1 MPIATS
7 EVERV
12 KAAHDLVQVVEAHG
26 VKLTKKGQS
35 FVGLCPFHEESTPSF
50 TVNPAQQLYHCF
62 GCPPEKGKTGGDVI
76 SFVSRKRGLSFRE
89 ALTHLGADL
98 TAAPV
103 PATLVPAAKSNG
115 TAVGATAR
123 TSSSTSSPPA
133 ALKVVAPSSAPPPPT
148 ERTPEQR
155 KLLERV
161 VRFYQAAFPEDPRGR
176 EYLKR
181 RGIADAEALEVFG
194 AGFVTGKLV
203 EALPSDQ
210 DLVPALQAL
219 GILNEKKRETFFGCV
234 VFPLL
239 DPLSG
244 APVGLYGRR
253 IDDGP
258 LAGGSP
264 SGTVTHLYLAGPRR
278 GLLNWQAAKRSPT
291 VILTESVIDA
301 LSLYANGFRNT
312 IPLYGTQGFTADHE
326 TLLDQHGVR
335 EVYLVL
341 DADEPGQRAADLLAA
356 KLIAKGL
363 EAYRVELPE
372 KDANAFFLRHTP
384 EELEQL
390 LKQANPKSLTRS
402 AHVAK
407 RGEEAFTVTEHGF
420 AVRFGGRSYEA
431 KGIARTDT
439 QLKVTL
445 KAVRSDLRS
454 SVGDVEAPGGAGRRP
469 PFELTT
475 LDLYSA
481 RSREIHA
488 KTLARLFGEN
498 EALVREDLMRLVEK
512 AETFTAEAQARRAEA
527 TKPTMT
533 EAEKE
538 EALAFLTD
546 PALERRIVEDLD
558 AIGLCGEETNK
569 LLGYLVATSR
579 LLDEPLSM
587 VIQSRSGAGKSA
599 LQDAVLSL
607 MPPEVVCK
615 YTRITDQALFYREGD
630 SLKHKVLAL
639 EEAEGMGGAVYSIRA
654 LQSAGEV
661 RILSTGK
668 DPQTGQMVSRETVV
682 EGPVSFLMT
691 TTRPSTEVD
700 GELSS
705 RNLFTTVDESRAR
718 TEEILRAQRSRW
730 TLEGLQH
737 ATARSAIQARHWNAQ
752 RLLEPLAVVNRYAD
766 QLRFPPDSLRARRDQ
781 PKYLAIVAALALLGQ
796 KQRPIR
802 EITVKGKTVRYVEVT
817 PTDVA
822 VANQLATEA
831 LGHSLDELSPPSRK
845 LLDEV
850 RTMVRTRA
858 AELGVAAADYA
869 FARRDVREWTGW
881 SDFQIKVHIRE
892 LEELE
897 YLWARQ
903 GKRGREYVYELRY
916 GGEGKDGRRFLLGL
930 TPAEE
935 LVDPVSRPPTTDA
948 TGHADRPRLEGA
960 KRHK

>member
-12 KAAHDLVQVVEAHG
+12 KAAHDLVEVVEAHG

-35 FVGLCPFHEESTPSF
+35 FVGLCPFHEEQTPSF

-76 SFVSRKRGLSFRE
+76 SFVSRVRGLSFRDT
-89 ALTHLGADL
+89 LTHLGADL

-103 PATLVPAAKSNG
+103 PATPVGPSKSNG
-115 TAVGATAR
+115 TAVGTAAR
-123 TSSSTSSPPA
+123 TSSPTA
-133 ALKVVAPSSAPPPPT
+133 ALKVVAPAPAPPPT

-161 VRFYQAAFPEDPRGR
+161 VRFYQAAFVEDPRGR
-176 EYLKR
+176 DYLKR
-181 RGIADAEALEVFG
+181 RGIADPEALEAFG

-210 DLVPALQAL
+210 DLVPALQQL
-219 GILNEKKRETFFGCV
+219 GILNEKRRETFFGCV

-239 DPLSG
+239 DALSG

-253 IDDGP
+253 IDEGD
-258 LAGGSP
+258 
-264 SGTVTHLYLAGPRR
+264 VHHLYLAGPRR
-278 GLLNWQAAKRSPT
+278 GLVNWQAAKRSPT
-291 VILTESVIDA
+291 VILAESVIDA

-326 TLLDQHGVR
+326 RLLETHGVK

-341 DADEPGQRAADLLAA
+341 DADEPGQRAAELLAT
-356 KLIAKGL
+356 KLIAKGI

-390 LKQANPKSLTRS
+390 LQRANPKNLERS
-402 AHVAK
+402 VHVAK
-407 RGEEAFTVTEHGF
+407 RGEEAFALTEHGF
-420 AVRFGGRSYEA
+420 AVRFGGRYYEA

-445 KAVRSDLRS
+445 KAVKS
-454 SVGDVEAPGGAGRRP
+454 GGSAEVAGRTP

-512 AETFTAEAQARRAEA
+512 AETFTVEAQARRAEA
-527 TKPTMT
+527 TRPTMT
-533 EAEKE
+533 EVERE

-607 MPPEVVCK
+607 MPPEAVCK

-737 ATARSAIQARHWNAQ
+737 ATERSAIQARHWNAQ

-802 EITVKGKTVRYVEVT
+802 EIAVKGKTVRYVEVT

-822 VANQLATEA
+822 LANRLATEA

-845 LLDEV
+845 LLEEV
-850 RTMVRTRA
+850 RAMVKSRS
-858 AELGVAAADYA
+858 AELGVAPADYA

-935 LVDPVSRPPTTDA
+935 LIDPASRPSTADA
-948 TGHADRPRLEGA
+948 GGHADRPRLEGG
-960 KRHK
+960 KRQK